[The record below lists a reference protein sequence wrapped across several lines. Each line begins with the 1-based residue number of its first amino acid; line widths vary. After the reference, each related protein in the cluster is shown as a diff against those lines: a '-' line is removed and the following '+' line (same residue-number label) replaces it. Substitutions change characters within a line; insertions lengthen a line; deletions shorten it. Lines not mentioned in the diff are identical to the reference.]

1 MDIQWI
7 CAVTII
13 LAWFCRGSSG
23 HQTAVEPPRNL
34 QIIDPGLLGHLY
46 IEWQPPPS
54 LLTLDQCTIK
64 YKLKYRST
72 GDADWKVVFTKK
84 LKYGD
89 GFDLSKRTEAK
100 VQTLLEGRCTN
111 ESEVKSDWTHATFQV
126 PSQGDLESQI
136 RDFHCVYYNWEHL
149 TCTWQ
154 RGRLAPLGACYE
166 FYYWYEGLDHA
177 MQCSD
182 YIQTHGRNTGC
193 KLQNLRQA
201 EYIDFNVCV
210 NGSSESTQLRPSYFT
225 FHLQN
230 LVKPSPPEKLS
241 VSISAYEDVHVEWSP
256 PARGAPPQCLDYEVQ
271 LTEHDGDAD
280 APWTAVSTQVETAF
294 TFSQANRSRVSC
306 VRVRGKTNMFCADKG
321 FWSEWTRECFYVS
334 RKDEKQL
341 FILIAVVLS
350 FLTVIII
357 FILAAQCKKRTN
369 GEKNISPTSLYLD

>member
-1 MDIQWI
+1 MCWEVAESACKHEKHYVFHRNRFKNTGALSKLQLPMPS
-7 CAVTII
+7 
-13 LAWFCRGSSG
+13 LAISMEPTFLI
-23 HQTAVEPPRNL
+23 TFEPPRNL

-100 VQTLLEGRCTN
+100 VQTLLEGHCTN
-111 ESEVKSDWTHATFQV
+111 ESEVKSDWTHTTFQL
-126 PSQGDLESQI
+126 PSQGKAQI

-154 RGRLAPLGACYE
+154 LGQLAPPGARYE
-166 FYYWYEGLDHA
+166 LYYWYEGLDHA
-177 MQCSD
+177 VQCSD

-193 KLQNLRQA
+193 NLQNLRQA

-225 FHLQN
+225 FRLQN

-241 VSISAYEDVHVEWSP
+241 VSISAYEEIHVAWSP
-256 PARGAPPQCLDYEVQ
+256 PAGGTPPHCLDYEVQ

-280 APWTAVSTQVETAF
+280 APWTVCDAHG
-294 TFSQANRSRVSC
+294 C
-306 VRVRGKTNMFCADKG
+306 
-321 FWSEWTRECFYVS
+321 
-334 RKDEKQL
+334 
-341 FILIAVVLS
+341 
-350 FLTVIII
+350 
-357 FILAAQCKKRTN
+357 
-369 GEKNISPTSLYLD
+369 

>member
-13 LAWFCRGSSG
+13 LAWFCRGSSE
-23 HQTAVEPPRNL
+23 HHIAVEPPRNL

-100 VQTLLEGRCTN
+100 VQTLLEGHCTN

-126 PSQGDLESQI
+126 PLQGDLESQI

-154 RGRLAPLGACYE
+154 RGRLAPPGACYE
-166 FYYWYEGLDHA
+166 LYYWYEGLDHA
-177 MQCSD
+177 VQCSD

-241 VSISAYEDVHVEWSP
+241 VSISACEDVHVEWSP
-256 PARGAPPQCLDYEVQ
+256 PAGGAPPHCLDYEVQ

-280 APWTAVSTQVETAF
+280 APWTAASTQVETAF

-357 FILAAQCKKRTN
+357 FILAAQRKKRTN

>member
-1 MDIQWI
+1 MDIKWI

-13 LAWFCRGSSG
+13 LAWFCRASSA
-23 HQTAVEPPRNL
+23 HQTSVEPPRNL

-100 VQTLLEGRCTN
+100 VQTLLEGHCTN
-111 ESEVKSDWTHATFQV
+111 ESEVKSDWTHTTFQL
-126 PSQGDLESQI
+126 PSQGELESQI

-154 RGRLAPLGACYE
+154 LGQLAPPGARYE
-166 FYYWYEGLDHA
+166 LYYWYEGLDHA
-177 MQCSD
+177 VQCSD

-193 KLQNLRQA
+193 NLQNLRQA

-225 FHLQN
+225 FRLQN

-241 VSISAYEDVHVEWSP
+241 VSISAYEEIHVEWSP
-256 PARGAPPQCLDYEVQ
+256 PAGGTPPHCLDYEVQ

-280 APWTAVSTQVETAF
+280 APWTAVSTQVETTF
-294 TFSQANRSRVSC
+294 TFSQANRSRATC
-306 VRVRGKTNMFCADKG
+306 VRVRGKTNMFCANKG
-321 FWSEWTRECFYVS
+321 FWSEWTRKCFYVS

-357 FILAAQCKKRTN
+357 FIFAAQHKKRTN
-369 GEKNISPTSLYLD
+369 GEKNISPTALYLE

>member
-1 MDIQWI
+1 MDIKWI

-13 LAWFCRGSSG
+13 LAWFCRASSA
-23 HQTAVEPPRNL
+23 HQTSVEPPRNL

-46 IEWQPPPS
+46 IEWQPPPF

-111 ESEVKSDWTHATFQV
+111 ESEVKSDWTHTTFQV
-126 PSQGDLESQI
+126 PSQGELESQI

-154 RGRLAPLGACYE
+154 LGQLAPAGARYE
-166 FYYWYEGLDHA
+166 LYYWYEGLDHTV
-177 MQCSD
+177 QCSD

-193 KLQNLRQA
+193 NLQNLRQA

-225 FHLQN
+225 FRLQN

-241 VSISAYEDVHVEWSP
+241 VSISAYEEVHMEWSP
-256 PARGAPPQCLDYEVQ
+256 PAGGTPPHCLDYEVQ

-280 APWTAVSTQVETAF
+280 APWTSVSTQVETTF

-306 VRVRGKTNMFCADKG
+306 VRVRGKTNMFCASKG
-321 FWSEWTRECFYVS
+321 FWSEWTRKCFYVS

-341 FILIAVVLS
+341 FILIAVALS

-357 FILAAQCKKRTN
+357 FIFAAQCKKSVL
-369 GEKNISPTSLYLD
+369 GKFHAPVGC

>member
-7 CAVTII
+7 CAVTTI
-13 LAWFCRGSSG
+13 LAWFCTGSSG
-23 HQTAVEPPRNL
+23 HQTSVEPPRNL
-34 QIIDPGLLGHLY
+34 QIIDPGLLGHLC

-84 LKYGD
+84 LKYGV

-111 ESEVKSDWTHATFQV
+111 ESEVKSDWTHTTFQL

-136 RDFHCVYYNWEHL
+136 RDLHCVYYDWEHL

-154 RGRLAPLGACYE
+154 LGRLAPPGARYE

-177 MQCSD
+177 VQCDD
-182 YIQTHGRNTGC
+182 YRQTHGRNTGC
-193 KLQNLRQA
+193 NLQNLRQA
-201 EYIDFNVCV
+201 EYTDFNVCV
-210 NGSSESTQLRPSYFT
+210 NGSSESTWLRPSYFT

-241 VSISAYEDVHVEWSP
+241 LSISASEEVHVEWSP
-256 PARGAPPQCLDYEVQ
+256 PAGGTPPHCLDYEVQ
-271 LTEHDGDAD
+271 LTERDGDD
-280 APWTAVSTQVETAF
+280 PWASVSTQVETAF
-294 TFSQANRSRVSC
+294 TFSQSNRSHVAC
-306 VRVRGKTNMFCADKG
+306 VRVRGKTNVFCADKG

-341 FILIAVVLS
+341 FLLIAVVLS
-350 FLTVIII
+350 FLTIVII
-357 FILAAQCKKRTN
+357 FILAAQRKKRTN
-369 GEKNISPTSLYLD
+369 GEKNISPTSLYLE